1 MKEVVYTV
9 YTCSGGRWIRGN
21 VFNADQKDEAVEAA
35 KGQFGGGKLDGVS
48 VVRETYNPDDGSTD
62 ELAIYSD
69 KKTIPSLGWAF
80 LNFRKLKCPRRKK
93 RSQRNPRLGQTGRNR
108 AAEKRPQPT
117 PATGFPIFLNRRH
130 RPALP
135 WWS

>member
-21 VFNADQKDEAVEAA
+21 VFNADQKDEAVETAR
-35 KGQFGGGKLDGVS
+35 GQFGGGKLDGVS

-69 KKTIPSLGWAF
+69 KKSDAVAGLGVPELQKIEVPEEKKEKPKEPPPEADGPQQSEG
-80 LNFRKLKCPRRKK
+80 KKPRR
-93 RSQRNPRLGQTGRNR
+93 RPTTGS
-108 AAEKRPQPT
+108 
-117 PATGFPIFLNRRH
+117 PIFLSRRH
-130 RPALP
+130 LRALP
-135 WWS
+135 W